1 MEETET
7 MKLIEKIFTG
17 LSVAL
22 VILGVAS
29 IESTPILLPL
39 MMIVGGGAWLVYAA
53 NAFKWE

>member
-1 MEETET
+1 

-39 MMIVGGGAWLVYAA
+39 LMIMGGGAWLVYAA
-53 NAFKWE
+53 NAYKWDA

>member
-1 MEETET
+1 

-39 MMIVGGGAWLVYAA
+39 MMIVGGGAWLIYAA
-53 NAFKWE
+53 NAYKWDA